1 MQYGAILILIAAI
14 LWGLDG
20 VLRRSLYSLPPI
32 TIVLLEHV
40 IGLIILAPFLFRTW
54 KKEVLTRKEWGAL
67 GIVALFSGVLGTLF
81 FTTAL
86 LQVNFISFSVVIL
99 LQKLQP
105 LFAVLVAWL
114 VLGERVSRSYLG
126 WAALALVAGYFVTF
140 PFGVVNLASDGAHV
154 TAALLALAAAACWGG
169 STALSR
175 LTLLNHSPLFIT
187 GLRFLITVP
196 IALIFLFA
204 LDAAPSLLTVSDTQ
218 YAILTLIAFST
229 GMVALFIYYKGLQ
242 TTPVAVATIM
252 ELAYPTIA
260 VGVDYVLY
268 GTVLAWSQYL
278 AAFVLLYAMYKVS
291 TLKT

>member
-1 MQYGAILILIAAI
+1 MRYGAFLIFIAAV

-40 IGLIILAPFLFRTW
+40 IGLIILTPFLFRTW
-54 KKEVLTRKEWGAL
+54 RKEALTKKEWGAL
-67 GIVALFSGVLGTLF
+67 GLVALFSGVLGTLF

-86 LQVNFISFSVVIL
+86 LKVGFISFSVVLL

-105 LFAVLVAWL
+105 LFAVFVGWL
-114 VLGERVSRSYLG
+114 VLGEHVSRTYLG
-126 WAALALVAGYFVTF
+126 WAAAALVAGYFVTF
-140 PFGVVNLASDGAHV
+140 PFGIVSLADGGAQV
-154 TAALLALAAAACWGG
+154 TAALLALLAAACWGG

-187 GLRFLITVP
+187 GLRFLLTVP
-196 IALIFLFA
+196 IALVFLFA
-204 LDAAPSLLTVSDTQ
+204 LGAAPSLGTVSDTQ
-218 YAILTLIAFST
+218 YATLALIALST

-242 TTPVAVATIM
+242 TTPVATAAIM

-260 VGVDYVLY
+260 VGVDYFLY

-278 AAFVLLYAMYKVS
+278 AALVLLFAMYKVS
-291 TLKT
+291 TLKA

>member
-1 MQYGAILILIAAI
+1 MQYGAFLIFIAAI

-40 IGLIILAPFLFRTW
+40 IGLVILAPFLLRAW
-54 KKEVLTRKEWGAL
+54 KKEMLSKKEWGAL

-86 LQVNFISFSVVIL
+86 LKVNFISFSVVLL

-105 LFAVLVAWL
+105 LFAVLVGWF
-114 VLGERVSRSYLG
+114 VLGERVSRSYIA
-126 WAALALVAGYFVTF
+126 WAGLALLAGYFVTF
-140 PFGVVNLASDGAHV
+140 PLGIVNLADGGAHV

-169 STALSR
+169 STAFSR

-187 GLRFLITVP
+187 GVRFLLTVP
-196 IALIFLFA
+196 IAILLLLMLGA
-204 LDAAPSLLTVSDTQ
+204 VPSLATVSDMQ
-218 YAILTLIAFST
+218 YATLALIALST

-242 TTPVAVATIM
+242 STPVAVAAIM

-291 TLKT
+291 TLKV